1 MPCHHIQ
8 LTKFINSTADYCV
21 RTILSDYKTLADKA
35 SLPASEDYVLAWYAV
50 LSKNRNFEDKLYYD
64 YGKSQIILLRT
75 N

>member
-50 LSKNRNFEDKLYYD
+50 LSKNKNLED
-64 YGKSQIILLRT
+64 
-75 N
+75 